1 MKIKIKLLI
10 VMLILTV
17 IFNVKAQKI
26 DKKIFEQLKENK
38 DVFVIIAL
46 KDPGLKLTFQERLKT
61 INSIQNE
68 VLEELGE
75 DFFPVYIYES
85 VSAMAG
91 YIKLAGIKKLER
103 LDNVLQVKL
112 DEQIHINL
120 AESVPAINAD
130 DVHNLGFTGE
140 GVNVG
145 VLDTGIDTDHPD
157 LSDDIIATYHFLYQ
171 GLDTGVGAED
181 DNGHGTFVSGIISSA
196 GNVASVGVA
205 PDAGIVAVKVLDYL
219 GIGYESDFI
228 AGINW
233 IVSHNN
239 TLYVKVINMSFGSS
253 TLFNS
258 ICDSQNQAMYNAV
271 QSARAAGIVCIAAS
285 GNEGSTTSMA
295 SPACLSNTISVGATF
310 DGDLGRQ
317 PPQGTWQSNYGGSL
331 PDCYNATTSITTIAC
346 FTNRNSYLDILAPG
360 CWITSCYVG
369 GGTVDSVGT
378 SASAPHV
385 SGVAAL
391 MFQKN
396 RFLEPSFVENTLKN
410 TGVPVND
417 PDTGNTYPLVDAL
430 AAINQVPINTVPS
443 LNFYSIMILIL
454 FFSTLFFKK
463 LR

>member
-1 MKIKIKLLI
+1 MKFKLKLLLV
-10 VMLILTV
+10 VMMITL
-17 IFNVKAQKI
+17 IFNVRAQKI
-26 DKKIFEQLKENK
+26 EKDVLEQLKVND

-46 KDPGLKLTFQERLKT
+46 KDPGLKLTFQERIEA

-68 VLEELGE
+68 VLDVLGE
-75 DFFPVYIYES
+75 DFFPVYIYEA
-85 VSAMAG
+85 VSALAG
-91 YIKLAGIKKLER
+91 YIKLAGIKKIER

-112 DEQIHINL
+112 DEQFHINL

-157 LSDDIIATYHFLYQ
+157 LSDDIVATYHFLNQ
-171 GLDTGVGAED
+171 GSNTGEGAED
-181 DNGHGTFVSGIISSA
+181 DNGHGTYVSGIISSA

-205 PDAGIVAVKVLDYL
+205 PDAGIVAVKVLNYL
-219 GIGYESDFI
+219 GMGYESDFI
-228 AGINW
+228 AAINW
-233 IVSHNN
+233 IVSNNN
-239 TLYVKVINMSFGSS
+239 TLNVKVINMSFGSS
-253 TLFNS
+253 ILYNS
-258 ICDSQNQAMYNAV
+258 ICDSQNVAMYNAI

-295 SPACLSNTISVGATF
+295 SPACLSNTMSVGATF

-331 PDCYNATTSITTIAC
+331 PDCYNATTSITTLAC
-346 FTNRNSYLDILAPG
+346 FTNRNDYLDILAPG
-360 CWITSCYVG
+360 CWIASSYVG
-369 GGTVDSVGT
+369 GGVANSVGT

-396 RFLEPSFVENTLKN
+396 RFIEPSFVETTLKN

-430 AAINQVPINTVPS
+430 AAINQVPVNTVPS
-443 LNFYSIMILIL
+443 LTFYSIMILIL
-454 FFSTLFFKK
+454 SFSILYFKSLK
-463 LR
+463 